1 METCAVTF
9 DNIFRLRQRE
19 RRRERKREREN
30 ISKEMSTDGMKF
42 SSGTLPIRSY
52 ETHVM
57 RTWRKK
63 CIKQT
68 P

>member
-9 DNIFRLRQRE
+9 DRQLVQHISIERASERGRERERE
-19 RRRERKREREN
+19 RRREEN

-52 ETHVM
+52 ATHIM
-57 RTWRKK
+57 RT
-63 CIKQT
+63 
-68 P
+68 